1 MSIHPDSLRRQPT
14 FVLARVA
21 TLARRACGAALAEV
35 DLTQAEHGIL
45 ACLHDSGALIQR
57 EIAALLALDPG
68 DLIAYLDRLETR
80 GAISREPDP
89 EDRRRRVIDLTP
101 VGRELLDQA
110 DTVLGAATQRFL
122 GPLAPGEVSHL
133 ISALTKLLVAHDPA
147 HWDQA

>member
-21 TLARRACGAALAEV
+21 TMARRACSAALAEV

-45 ACLHDSGALIQR
+45 ACLRDSGALIQR

-68 DLIAYLDRLETR
+68 DLIAYLDKLEIR
-80 GAISREPDP
+80 GAVSRAPDP
-89 EDRRRRVIDLTP
+89 ADRRRRIIDLTP

-110 DTVLGAATQRFL
+110 DTVLGTATQRFL
-122 GPLAPGEVSHL
+122 GPLAPSETEHL
-133 ISALTKLLVAHDPA
+133 MSALIRLLQSHDPA
-147 HWDQA
+147 HWNQA